1 MNLLK
6 QNPADQDPNK
16 DPKKDPKDPQAPQ
29 GIKSPEEES
38 SLVEWLTDEFWPRF
52 GKQTTYVLF
61 GIAAVIAVSVW
72 FNSDRVRSQEKE
84 NKELGQAYVYY
95 SEDKYDSAEAFLS
108 SFVKK
113 SHSRLVQDK
122 ANLMLGQIAYSKAKY
137 DDAIKAFS
145 LVNLGNTEQPLIS
158 SGALH
163 GLAAS
168 YIQNKNYPLA
178 AETLEKFVS
187 QYGKKTGRPEEKVA
201 GNEKVD
207 LAPTVPNAL
216 WKLALV
222 YRELKNAD
230 KAKATAKK
238 LVAIYPESR
247 ESFDATRLLAQTP

>member
-6 QNPADQDPNK
+6 QNPADKDPE
-16 DPKKDPKDPQAPQ
+16 DPKKDPQDHKAPQ
-29 GIKSPEEES
+29 SPKSVDQES
-38 SLVEWLTDEFWPRF
+38 GLVEWIMDDFWPRF
-52 GKQTTYVLF
+52 GKQTSYVLL
-61 GIAAVIAVSVW
+61 GIAVIIAGSVW
-72 FNSDRVRSQEKE
+72 FNSDRIRSQEKE

-122 ANLMLGQIAYSKAKY
+122 ANLMLGQIAYSRAKY

-145 LVNLGNTEQPLIS
+145 LVNLGNTDQPLVS

-187 QYGKKTGRPEEKVA
+187 QFGKKTGRPEEKVA

-216 WKLALV
+216 WKLTLV
-222 YRELKNAD
+222 YRELKNTD
-230 KAKATAKK
+230 KTKATAKK
-238 LVAIYPESR
+238 LVAIYPEAR
-247 ESFDATRLLAQTP
+247 ESFDANRLLAQTP

>member
-1 MNLLK
+1 LWPFFNEDAMNLLK

-16 DPKKDPKDPQAPQ
+16 DPQAP
-29 GIKSPEEES
+29 KSPEQEAG
-38 SLVEWLTDEFWPRF
+38 LVEWLMDDFWPRF
-52 GKQTTYVLF
+52 GKQTIFGLF

-95 SEDKYDSAEAFLS
+95 SEDKNDSAEAFLNE
-108 SFVKK
+108 FLKK
-113 SHSRLVQDK
+113 SHSRLVEDK
-122 ANLMLGQIAYSKAKY
+122 ANLMLGQIAYSKGKY

-145 LVNLGNTEQPLIS
+145 KVDLGNTNQPLVS

-163 GLAAS
+163 GLASS

-178 AETLEKFVS
+178 AESLEKFIT
-187 QYGKKTGRPEEKVA
+187 QFGKKTGRPEEKVA

-207 LAPTVPNAL
+207 LSPSVPNAL

-222 YRELKNAD
+222 YRELKNPE
-230 KAKATAKK
+230 KSKATAKK
-238 LVAIYPESR
+238 LVATYPDSR
-247 ESFDATRLLAQTP
+247 ESFDANRLLAQTP